1 LLLYEKWYRRER
13 GGKKGKFTH
22 EKWYRERGGKNQ
34 TKKLEREELTE
45 QRR

>member
-13 GGKKGKFTH
+13 WEKGKFTH